1 MSDYLDLGTRMHR
14 HDEIT
19 AMEEANAL
27 QRRKLALDEAAAA
40 NALAAAKSANRA
52 TWAAAL
58 AAIASAVGVLLQL
71 LLR

>member
-14 HDEIT
+14 HGEIT

-27 QRRKLALDEAAAA
+27 QRRKLELDEAAAA

-58 AAIASAVGVLLQL
+58 AAIASAVGILLQL

>member
-14 HDEIT
+14 HGEIA

-27 QRRKLALDEAAAA
+27 QRRKLELDEAAAA

-58 AAIASAVGVLLQL
+58 AAIASAVGILLQL